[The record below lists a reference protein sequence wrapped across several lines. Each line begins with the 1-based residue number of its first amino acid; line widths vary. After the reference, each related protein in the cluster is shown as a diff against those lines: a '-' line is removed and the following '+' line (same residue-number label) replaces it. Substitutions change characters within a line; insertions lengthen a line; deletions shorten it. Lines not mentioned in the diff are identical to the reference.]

1 MGFAEQLLERAKKLN
16 KRVVLPETEDER
28 TLQAAARLAREEICQ
43 VILVGA
49 PDRIRA
55 DAAKCGA
62 DVSGC
67 EILSPFDD
75 QISGPLAEKLF
86 QYRREKGLTQD
97 QARQLVKDYLY
108 FATLLLKE
116 GRVDG
121 YVAGATHTTGDNL
134 RPALQIIKAAP
145 GLKTVSS
152 FFVMI
157 HPNPKFGDNGVM
169 IYSDCGMVE
178 MPTAE
183 QLCDIALASARSWRQ
198 LVGSEPRVA
207 MLSYSTKGSAK
218 SADTEKVLKALA
230 LIKQA
235 DPNLSVDGE
244 MQFDAAV
251 IPSIGERKAKGSP
264 VAGKANVFIFPDLDA
279 GNIGYKITER
289 LGGAQALGPLVQGMA
304 KPAHDLSRGCNAD
317 DIVKVAAIAAIMSV
331 SEGR

>member
-16 KRVVLPETEDER
+16 RRVVLPETEDER
-28 TLQAAARLAREEICQ
+28 TLHAAARLAQEKICQ
-43 VILVGA
+43 VVLVGV
-49 PDRIRA
+49 PDQIRA

-67 EILSPFDD
+67 EILSPLDEKV
-75 QISGPLAEKLF
+75 SAPLAEKLY
-86 QYRREKGLTQD
+86 QYRKEKGLTQD
-97 QARQLVKDYLY
+97 QAGQLIKDYLY

-134 RPALQIIKAAP
+134 RPSLQIIKAAP

-178 MPTAE
+178 MPTAD
-183 QLCDIALASARSWRQ
+183 QLCDIALASARSWKQ
-198 LVGSEPRVA
+198 LVGTEPRVA
-207 MLSYSTKGSAK
+207 LLSYSTKGSAK
-218 SADTEKVLKALA
+218 STDTEKVLQALA

-235 DPNLSVDGE
+235 DPKLFVDGE

-304 KPAHDLSRGCNAD
+304 KPAHDLSRGCNVD

-331 SEGR
+331 

>member
-28 TLQAAARLAREEICQ
+28 TLQAAARLAQEKICQ
-43 VILVGA
+43 VVLVGV
-49 PDRIRA
+49 PDQIRA

-67 EILSPFDD
+67 TILSPLDETV
-75 QISGPLAEKLF
+75 SAPLAEKLY
-86 QYRREKGLTQD
+86 QYRKEKGLTQD
-97 QARQLVKDYLY
+97 QAGQLVKDYLY

-183 QLCDIALASARSWRQ
+183 QLCDIALASARSWKQ
-198 LVGSEPRVA
+198 LVGTEPRVA
-207 MLSYSTKGSAK
+207 LLSYSTKGSAK
-218 SADTEKVLKALA
+218 SADTEKVLQALA
-230 LIKQA
+230 LIKLA
-235 DPNLSVDGE
+235 DSKLLVDGE

-264 VAGKANVFIFPDLDA
+264 VAGKANVLIFPDLDA
-279 GNIGYKITER
+279 GNIAYKITER

-304 KPAHDLSRGCNAD
+304 KPAHDLSRGCTAD

-331 SEGR
+331 

>member
-28 TLQAAARLAREEICQ
+28 TLHAAARLAQEKICQ
-43 VILVGA
+43 VVLVGV
-49 PDRIRA
+49 PDQIRA

-67 EILSPFDD
+67 EILSPLDEKV
-75 QISGPLAEKLF
+75 SAPLAEKLY
-86 QYRREKGLTQD
+86 QYRKEKGLTQD
-97 QARQLVKDYLY
+97 QAGQLVKDYLY

-183 QLCDIALASARSWRQ
+183 QLCDIVCDIVLASARSWKQ
-198 LVGSEPRVA
+198 LVGTEPRVA
-207 MLSYSTKGSAK
+207 LLSYSTKGSAK
-218 SADTEKVLKALA
+218 SADTEKVLQALA
-230 LIKQA
+230 LIKLA
-235 DPNLSVDGE
+235 DSKLLVDGE

-264 VAGKANVFIFPDLDA
+264 VAGKANVLIFPDLDA
-279 GNIGYKITER
+279 GNIAYKITER

-304 KPAHDLSRGCNAD
+304 KPAHDLSRGCTAD

-331 SEGR
+331 